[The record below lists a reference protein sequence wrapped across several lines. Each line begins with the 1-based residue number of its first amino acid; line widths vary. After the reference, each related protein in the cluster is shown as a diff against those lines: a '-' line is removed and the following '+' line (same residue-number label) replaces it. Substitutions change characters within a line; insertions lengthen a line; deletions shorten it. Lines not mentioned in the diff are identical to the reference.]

1 MFCTFFGHRDSPE
14 KIKHLLK
21 KTILSIIEK
30 EGVRDF
36 LVGNNGNFDLY
47 AQCILQEFKNDGMD
61 IRFNIII
68 SRIDEKSLIKK
79 QDATLFPEELEES
92 IAKFRISKR
101 NEWLIK
107 KSSYII
113 AYVTRKYSNSSCLI
127 ETASKK
133 GLRIINIADYV

>member
-21 KTILSIIEK
+21 KTILYIIEK

-79 QDATLFPEELEES
+79 QDATLFPEELEKS

-113 AYVTRKYSNSSCLI
+113 AYVTRKYSNSYRLI

>member
-21 KTILSIIEK
+21 KTILYIIEK

-79 QDATLFPEELEES
+79 QDATLFPEELEKS

-113 AYVTRKYSNSSCLI
+113 AYVTRKYSNSYRLGKS
-127 ETASKK
+127 E
-133 GLRIINIADYV
+133 